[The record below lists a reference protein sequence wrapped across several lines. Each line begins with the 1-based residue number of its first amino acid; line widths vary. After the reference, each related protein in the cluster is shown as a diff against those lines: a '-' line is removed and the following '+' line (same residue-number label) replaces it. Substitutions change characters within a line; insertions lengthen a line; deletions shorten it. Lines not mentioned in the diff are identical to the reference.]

1 MRQPPLGVR
10 LSASR
15 PERRF
20 EIGPV
25 ERLPGANTVHH
36 PYGGYEH
43 TPRAVNL
50 GDDFAGERSVTV
62 AIVDDYDVVVV
73 GLANMLDQYSDRVVI
88 AELDTNEGSPR
99 HRRHSS
105 V

>member
-10 LSASR
+10 FSASR
-15 PERRF
+15 AESRF

-50 GDDFAGERSVTV
+50 GDASRVNGPITV
-62 AIVDDYDVVVV
+62 AIVDDYDVVVM
-73 GLANMLDQYSDRVVI
+73 GLANMVDQYSDRVII
-88 AELDTNEGSPR
+88 AELDTNEALLDT
-99 HRRHSS
+99 
-105 V
+105 VDIAL